1 MEVCHSPLTGI
12 FLIRSH
18 SKDPIIEIPTKSQS
32 PDGDFFD
39 PEASEKCFNSVVRVV
54 SQSPDGDF
62 FDPELP
68 NNDSYRGYPASHS
81 PLTGIFLI
89 RS

>member
-1 MEVCHSPLTGI
+1 MSVVLLG
-12 FLIRSH
+12 LW
-18 SKDPIIEIPTKSQS
+18 SQS

-39 PEASEKCFNSVVRVV
+39 PEIPNGTRFEDLKVR

-62 FDPELP
+62 FDPEVRPPSPPLP
-68 NNDSYRGYPASHS
+68 AVASHS

-89 RS
+89 RRTKETGMDSCFYSVTVP